1 MQDLT
6 GRVALVTGAAQGIG
20 HAVATVLADAGA
32 TVTATDIRDQSDLG
46 VHIHTRSHD
55 VTDGARWGE
64 IVDEIR
70 EKHGRLDILVNNA
83 GVSGYDQLHELE
95 LEEWSRIIAINQT
108 GVMLGMQHALRV
120 MRPARSGAIVNISS
134 VCGATSVRGVAAYHA
149 SKHAVLT
156 MTKNAAVSYAR
167 EGIRANAVLPG
178 WIRTPLTLGQ
188 TDELNG
194 AFLEA
199 TPMGVGGEPVDVA
212 NAVCF
217 LVSDYARFVT
227 GVDLPVDGGYLAR

>member
-1 MQDLT
+1 MHDLT

-20 HAVATVLADAGA
+20 HAVATALAEAGA
-32 TVTATDIRDQSDLG
+32 TVVATDVRDQSDLG
-46 VHIHTRSHD
+46 DHIRTRSHD
-55 VTDGARWGE
+55 VTDAERWAAIVAE
-64 IVDEIR
+64 IEAD
-70 EKHGRLDILVNNA
+70 HGRLDILVNNA
-83 GVSGYDQLHELE
+83 GVSGYDQLHELS
-95 LEEWSRIIAINQT
+95 LEEWNRIIGINQT
-108 GVMLGMQHALRV
+108 GVLLGMQHALRL

-134 VCGATSVRGVAAYHA
+134 ICGATSVPGVAAYHA

-194 AFLEA
+194 AFLDA
-199 TPMGVGGEPVDVA
+199 TPMGVGGDPEDVA
-212 NAVCF
+212 AAVCF
-217 LVSDYARFVT
+217 LVSDQARFIT

>member
-1 MQDLT
+1 MDDLT
-6 GRVALVTGAAQGIG
+6 GRVALVTGGAQGIG
-20 HAVATVLADAGA
+20 HAVATALADAGA

-46 VHIHTRSHD
+46 DHIRTRSHD
-55 VTDGARWGE
+55 VTDPARWE
-64 IVDEIR
+64 AVVDEI
-70 EKHGRLDILVNNA
+70 ESTYGRLDILVNNA
-83 GVSGYDQLHELE
+83 GVSGYDQLHELS
-95 LEEWSRIIAINQT
+95 LREWNRIVAINQT
-108 GVMLGMQHALRV
+108 GVLLGMRQSLRL
-120 MRPARSGAIVNISS
+120 MRAQRSGAIVNVSS
-134 VCGATSVRGVAAYHA
+134 ICGAASVAGVAAYHA

-194 AFLEA
+194 AFLDA
-199 TPMGVGGEPVDVA
+199 TPIAGGGEPRDVA
-212 NAVCF
+212 AAVRF
-217 LVSDYARFVT
+217 LVSDSARFVT

>member
-1 MQDLT
+1 MHELS

-20 HAVATVLADAGA
+20 HAVATALAEAGA
-32 TVTATDIRDQSDLG
+32 TVTATDVRDQSDLG
-46 VHIHTRSHD
+46 DDIRTRSHD
-55 VTDGARWGE
+55 VTDGERWGQ

-70 EKHGRLDILVNNA
+70 DEHGRLDILVNNA
-83 GVSGYDQLHELE
+83 GVSGYDQLHELS
-95 LEEWSRIIAINQT
+95 LDEWNRIVAVNQT
-108 GVMLGMQHALRV
+108 GVMLGMKHSLRL

-134 VCGATSVRGVAAYHA
+134 ICGATSVKGVAAYHA
-149 SKHAVLT
+149 SKHAVVT

-199 TPMGVGGEPVDVA
+199 TPMGVGGEPADVA
-212 NAVCF
+212 NAVRF
-217 LVSDYARFVT
+217 LVSDNARFVT

>member
-1 MQDLT
+1 MT
-6 GRVALVTGAAQGIG
+6 SPTS
-20 HAVATVLADAGA
+20 ATTSGPAP
-32 TVTATDIRDQSDLG
+32 TTSPTP
-46 VHIHTRSHD
+46 
-55 VTDGARWGE
+55 
-64 IVDEIR
+64 
-70 EKHGRLDILVNNA
+70 RLDILVNNA
-83 GVSGYDQLHELE
+83 GVSGYDQLHELS
-95 LEEWSRIIAINQT
+95 LEEWNRIIGINQT
-108 GVMLGMQHALRV
+108 GVLLGMQHALRL

-134 VCGATSVRGVAAYHA
+134 ICGATSVPGVAAYHA

-194 AFLEA
+194 AFLDA
-199 TPMGVGGEPVDVA
+199 TPMGVGGDPEDVA
-212 NAVCF
+212 AAVCF
-217 LVSDYARFVT
+217 LVSDQARFIT

>member
-1 MQDLT
+1 
-6 GRVALVTGAAQGIG
+6 
-20 HAVATVLADAGA
+20 
-32 TVTATDIRDQSDLG
+32 
-46 VHIHTRSHD
+46 
-55 VTDGARWGE
+55 
-64 IVDEIR
+64 
-70 EKHGRLDILVNNA
+70 
-83 GVSGYDQLHELE
+83 
-95 LEEWSRIIAINQT
+95 
-108 GVMLGMQHALRV
+108 MQHALRL

-134 VCGATSVRGVAAYHA
+134 ICGATSVPGVAAYHA

-194 AFLEA
+194 AFLDA
-199 TPMGVGGEPVDVA
+199 TPMGVGGDPEDVA
-212 NAVCF
+212 AAVCF
-217 LVSDYARFVT
+217 LVSDQARFIT

>member
-1 MQDLT
+1 MHDLT

-20 HAVATVLADAGA
+20 HAVATALAEAGA
-32 TVTATDIRDQSDLG
+32 TVVATDVRDQSDLG
-46 VHIHTRSHD
+46 DHIRTRSHD
-55 VTDGARWGE
+55 VTDAERWAAVVAE
-64 IVDEIR
+64 IEAD
-70 EKHGRLDILVNNA
+70 HGRLDILVNNA
-83 GVSGYDQLHELE
+83 GVSGYDQLHELS
-95 LEEWSRIIAINQT
+95 LEEWNRIIGINQT
-108 GVMLGMQHALRV
+108 GVLLGMQHALRL

-134 VCGATSVRGVAAYHA
+134 ICGATSVPGVAAYHA

-194 AFLEA
+194 AFLDA
-199 TPMGVGGEPVDVA
+199 TPMGVGGDPEDVA
-212 NAVCF
+212 AAVCF
-217 LVSDYARFVT
+217 LVSDQARFIT
-227 GVDLPVDGGYLAR
+227 GVALPVDGGYLAR

>member
-20 HAVATVLADAGA
+20 HAVATALAEAGA

-46 VHIHTRSHD
+46 DHIRTRSHD
-55 VTDGARWGE
+55 VTDSSRWSE

-70 EKHGRLDILVNNA
+70 DDHGRLDILVNNA
-83 GVSGYDQLHELE
+83 GVSGYDQLHELS
-95 LEEWSRIIAINQT
+95 LDEWNRIVAINQT
-108 GVMLGMQHALRV
+108 GVMLGMKHALRM

-134 VCGATSVRGVAAYHA
+134 ICGATSVRGVAAYHA

-199 TPMGVGGEPVDVA
+199 TPMGVGGEPADIA

-217 LVSDYARFVT
+217 LVSDRARFVT

>member
-1 MQDLT
+1 M
-6 GRVALVTGAAQGIG
+6 TGAAQGIG
-20 HAVATVLADAGA
+20 HAVATALAEAGA
-32 TVTATDIRDQSDLG
+32 TVVATDVRDQSDLG
-46 VHIHTRSHD
+46 DHIRTRSHD
-55 VTDGARWGE
+55 VTDAERWAAIVAE
-64 IVDEIR
+64 IEAD
-70 EKHGRLDILVNNA
+70 HGRLDILVNNA
-83 GVSGYDQLHELE
+83 GVSGYDHLHELS
-95 LEEWSRIIAINQT
+95 LEEWNRIIGINQT
-108 GVMLGMQHALRV
+108 GVLLGMQHALRL

-134 VCGATSVRGVAAYHA
+134 ICGATSVPGVAAYHA

-194 AFLEA
+194 AFLDA
-199 TPMGVGGEPVDVA
+199 TPMGVGGDPEDVA
-212 NAVCF
+212 AAVCF
-217 LVSDYARFVT
+217 LVSDRARFIT